1 MKIMKIIEIINYI
14 LLFMGNNK
22 YNFVL
27 FSILIVL
34 FYIDVSCN
42 ILDNFLILLNIYKYD
57 HKQIN
62 FKKY

>member
-1 MKIMKIIEIINYI
+1 MKIMKIIEIINFI
-14 LLFMGNNK
+14 LLFIGNNK
-22 YNFVL
+22 YNFVS

-62 FKKY
+62 LKKY

>member
-42 ILDNFLILLNIYKYD
+42 ILDN
-57 HKQIN
+57 
-62 FKKY
+62 

>member
-1 MKIMKIIEIINYI
+1 MKIKKKIKLNKKMKIMKIIEIINNI

-42 ILDNFLILLNIYKYD
+42 ILDN
-57 HKQIN
+57 
-62 FKKY
+62 

>member
-34 FYIDVSCN
+34 FYIDVSSN
-42 ILDNFLILLNIYKYD
+42 ILGN
-57 HKQIN
+57 
-62 FKKY
+62 

>member
-34 FYIDVSCN
+34 FYIDVSSN
-42 ILDNFLILLNIYKYD
+42 ILDN
-57 HKQIN
+57 
-62 FKKY
+62 

>member
-1 MKIMKIIEIINYI
+1 MKIMKIIEIINNI

-42 ILDNFLILLNIYKYD
+42 ILDN
-57 HKQIN
+57 
-62 FKKY
+62 

>member
-1 MKIMKIIEIINYI
+1 MKIIEIINFI
-14 LLFMGNNK
+14 LLFIGNNK

>member
-1 MKIMKIIEIINYI
+1 MKIKKKIKLNKKMKIMKIIEIINNI

-34 FYIDVSCN
+34 FYIDVSSN
-42 ILDNFLILLNIYKYD
+42 ILDN
-57 HKQIN
+57 
-62 FKKY
+62 

>member
-1 MKIMKIIEIINYI
+1 MKIMKIIEIINFI

-34 FYIDVSCN
+34 FYIDVSSN
-42 ILDNFLILLNIYKYD
+42 ILDN
-57 HKQIN
+57 
-62 FKKY
+62 

>member
-1 MKIMKIIEIINYI
+1 MKIMKIIEIFNYI

-34 FYIDVSCN
+34 FYIDVSSN
-42 ILDNFLILLNIYKYD
+42 ILEI
-57 HKQIN
+57 
-62 FKKY
+62 FKI